1 MIGLLAGQLP
11 SVLRIFEE
19 GKQRTFFIKEQI
31 PFVET
36 QVTVNIPTPE
46 SILNLLP
53 LVTTPDQMSRI
64 VANFVKLKEACKKT
78 EKLVQDLINQIDKI
92 LDKLSDIE
100 RIFTTLNG
108 FLSFIGDFIPLLRTL
123 IGVGQ
128 VTLAAQVFPIAS
140 GTITIRV
147 GDAIKLAKAKI
158 REFDALVKLVDPIT
172 TFIRQEIDGIQEI
185 LFPVRR
191 KLVKL
196 LTQIRAR
203 CFYLDSVLLDK
214 LKELELA
221 MAQNPPTGGGL
232 DGPQGTGVPQDT
244 ENIVNILSDQFDPE
258 DILDNLEN
266 SNKEKFIEYL
276 TENGLTGYQ
285 IVKK

>member
-1 MIGLLAGQLP
+1 MIGLIAGQLP

-31 PFVET
+31 PFVEA
-36 QVTVNIPTPE
+36 QVTVNVPTPE

-64 VANFVKLKEACKKT
+64 VDNFVKLKEACKKA

-100 RIFTTLNG
+100 RIFTTLSG
-108 FLSFIGDFIPLLRTL
+108 FISFISDFIPLLKTL

-128 VTLAAQVFPIAS
+128 VALAAQVFPIAS
-140 GTITIRV
+140 GTVTIRV

-158 REFDALVKLVDPIT
+158 REFDALVKIVDPIT
-172 TFIRQEIDGIQEI
+172 TFIRQEIDGIQGI

-203 CFYLDSVLLDK
+203 CFYLDSVILDK
-214 LKELELA
+214 LKELELS
-221 MAQNPPTGGGL
+221 MAQNPPSGGGIN
-232 DGPQGTGVPQDT
+232 GPQGTGISQTT
-244 ENIVNILSDQFDPE
+244 ENIVNILSDQFNPE

-276 TENGLTGYQ
+276 TENGFTGYQ
-285 IVKK
+285 IVKR

>member
-1 MIGLLAGQLP
+1 MIGLLASQLP
-11 SVLRIFEE
+11 SILRIFEE

-31 PFVET
+31 PFVEA
-36 QVTVNIPTPE
+36 QVIVNVPTPE

-53 LVTTPDQMSRI
+53 LVTTPDQMSKI
-64 VANFVKLKEACKKT
+64 IANFIKLKEACKKS
-78 EKLVQDLINQIDKI
+78 EKLIQDLINQIDKI

-100 RIFTTLNG
+100 RIFTTING
-108 FLSFIGDFIPLLRTL
+108 FLSFIGDFIPLIKTL
-123 IGVGQ
+123 IGIGQ
-128 VTLAAQVFPIAS
+128 ITLAAQVFPVAS
-140 GTITIRV
+140 GTVTIRV
-147 GDAIKLAKAKI
+147 GDAVKLAKSKI
-158 REFDALVKLVDPIT
+158 REFDALVKIVDPIT
-172 TFIRQEIDGIQEI
+172 TTIRQGVDEIQEI
-185 LFPVRR
+185 LYPVRT

-214 LKELELA
+214 LKELEVA
-221 MAQNPPTGGGL
+221 MAQNPSSGGGIN
-232 DGPQGTGVPQDT
+232 GPQGTGVSQDT
-244 ENIVNILSDQFDPE
+244 ENIINTLADQFNPE